1 MKMTM
6 LLLFLYACAS
16 DVLECYPKLFR
27 QLKREYAYSH
37 AVSELSPA
45 IYDDKWRRYAY
56 SIRII

>member
-1 MKMTM
+1 MTM

-16 DVLECYPKLFR
+16 DVLECYPELFH

-45 IYDDKWRRYAY
+45 IYDDKCGDM
-56 SIRII
+56 RI